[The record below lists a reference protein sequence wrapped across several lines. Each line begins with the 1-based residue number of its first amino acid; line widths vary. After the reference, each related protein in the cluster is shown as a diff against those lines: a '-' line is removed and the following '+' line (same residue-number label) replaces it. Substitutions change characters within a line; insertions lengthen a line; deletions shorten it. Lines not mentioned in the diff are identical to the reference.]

1 MKGSEAKLINFMEG
15 ANFRYVIPVYQRKY
29 DWKIENCRQLY
40 NDLKKVVSEDRKS
53 HFFGSIVSSVIP
65 DGANILY
72 QIIDGQQR
80 LTTVTLLL
88 LAISNLVKTG
98 KVQST
103 EQKLDEQIMQRFI
116 IAPWAPADDRIKLRP
131 VKGDREALAK
141 LFGPV
146 EDYDKG
152 SNLTINYNFFC
163 DMILKEEVTVD
174 ELFSAIGK
182 LEIISITLGS
192 DDNPQLIF
200 ESLNSTGLALTEGDK
215 IRNYV
220 LMGQTPEDQDRFFNN
235 YWTKIE
241 KCTARD
247 VSGFVRDYLSIKQQ
261 ITPNINGV
269 YQAFK
274 QYADEAK
281 LPMENLLQDLL
292 KYARYFEMLLTCNA
306 DALKRSQDDSA
317 YKKEEPVYR
326 ELNYC
331 LYRMNRLE
339 IVVTRP
345 FFMEVLRLKQDNKL
359 TINEVL
365 KIFEITEIYLF
376 RRNICE
382 VPTNA
387 LNKIFLNLNKEIL
400 RYDNTADN
408 YVSKFIYA
416 LLSKKESGRFP
427 DDEEFGTALAE
438 KQVYLMRGKYKAYMF
453 ERFENYGTVEVKD
466 VYKHLENNEYSIEHI
481 MPQTLTPSWI
491 EELGPDYAEI
501 HETWKHRLAN
511 LTLTGYNSSL
521 SNSPFLEKRDA
532 PKGGYANSG
541 LRMTQKIA
549 QKDTWGLP
557 ELEERSKEMVEYAK
571 TIWAYPKTEFKPAE
585 KEFESCSLD
594 DEDYDLTGRDIIK
607 YSYQNVEQPVTSW
620 ADMLERVVKF
630 LHSKDKSVL
639 STLAYSQSSATDLVN
654 YVSRDENKLRSA
666 IKIDDG
672 IYFEKGTST
681 SLKISILRRLFAL
694 YHLDPMDLVFYLRDA
709 EQDKVTDESR
719 FDLRKR
725 YWAYALP
732 IIQKQNAHRGTFSN
746 CTPGTSNTLSGW
758 FGLSGFCISCVAN
771 MDRCRIDFYLGNSDE
786 NRNKEAFDILFSHK
800 NEIES
805 KLGVELS
812 WDRADENKASWI
824 CYHLDGVGI
833 TNESDWPRAAKF
845 HAEWSN
851 KICDAMLPYLY
862 EKYGAG
868 STNDDKVEKLNMIS
882 FAIREWGKHKTE
894 EGKIQMDPTKCNRTY
909 SRFMTKEMS
918 QILPNSNGR
927 PSGWN
932 TENHYFY
939 EVVNRTGDSIYI
951 QLSLSSKNAS
961 DEERAI
967 FDRINDIAPSKFQKN
982 DWQWRNPFRTDSVK
996 FSKTA
1001 TDEEIYSALD
1011 TALDDLIKK
1020 QNELIKNLET
1030 NSSNDK

>member
-40 NDLKKVVSEDRKS
+40 SDLKKVIHENRKS

-88 LAISNLVKTG
+88 LAISNLVKAG
-98 KVQST
+98 KVKST
-103 EQKLDEQIMQRFI
+103 AQELDEQIMQRFI
-116 IAPWAPADDRIKLRP
+116 IAPWASPDDRIKLRP
-131 VKGDREALAK
+131 VREDRDALAK
-141 LFGPV
+141 LFGPI

-163 DMILKEEVTVD
+163 DMILKEEITVD

-261 ITPNINGV
+261 ITPNINGI

-274 QYADEAK
+274 QYADEAR

-306 DALKRSQDDSA
+306 DALKCSKDNPA
-317 YKKEEPVYR
+317 YKKEDSLYR

-345 FFMEVLRLKQDNKL
+345 FFMEVLRLKQDEKIS
-359 TINEVL
+359 INDVL
-365 KIFEITEIYLF
+365 KVFEITEIYLF

-400 RYDNTADN
+400 RYDNTANN

-427 DDEEFGTALAE
+427 NDEEFGAELAE

-491 EELGPDYAEI
+491 EALGPNYAEI

-521 SNSPFLEKRDA
+521 SNSSFLEKRDA
-532 PKGGYANSG
+532 LKGGYANSG

-549 QKDTWGLP
+549 QKNTWGLS
-557 ELEERSKEMVEYAK
+557 ELEERSKDMVEYAK
-571 TIWAYPKTEFKPAE
+571 KIWAYPKTDFKPAE
-585 KEFESCSLD
+585 REFEFCTLD

-620 ADMLERVVKF
+620 ADMLEHVVKF
-630 LHSKDKSVL
+630 LHAKDKSVL

-654 YVSRDENKLRSA
+654 YVSKDESKLRSA

-709 EQDKVTDESR
+709 EQDKLTDESR
-719 FDLRKR
+719 FDLRKH

-732 IIQKQNAHRGTFSN
+732 LIQKQNAHRGTFSN
-746 CTPGTSNTLSGW
+746 CKPGASNTVSGW

-771 MDRCRIDFYLGNSDE
+771 MDRCRIDFYLGNGNE
-786 NRNKEAFDILFSHK
+786 KRNKEAFDILFK
-800 NEIES
+800 NKDEIES
-805 KLGVELS
+805 KLGEKLS
-812 WDRADENKASWI
+812 WNRADENKASWI
-824 CYHLDGVGI
+824 CYHLNEIGI
-833 TNESDWPRAAKF
+833 ANESDWPRAAKF
-845 HAEWSN
+845 HAEWSD
-851 KICDAMLPYLY
+851 KICDVMLPYLY
-862 EKYGAG
+862 EKYGG
-868 STNDDKVEKLNMIS
+868 GPVDDNKSEKINMIA
-882 FAIREWGKHKTE
+882 FAIREWGKQKTD
-894 EGKIQMDPTKCNRTY
+894 EGIIHMNFEKCNQTY
-909 SRFMTKEMS
+909 SRFTTKKMS
-918 QILPNSNGR
+918 EILPDIEGHM
-927 PSGWN
+927 SGWN

-939 EVVNRTGDSIYI
+939 EIINRTGCSIYI
-951 QLSLSSKNAS
+951 QLAISSKNIS

-967 FDRINDIAPSKFQKN
+967 CERINEIAPSKIQKI
-982 DWQWRNPFRTDSVK
+982 DWQWRTPIRTEK
-996 FSKTA
+996 IQFSETGSK
-1001 TDEEIYSALD
+1001 EEIFAALD
-1011 TALDDLIKK
+1011 KALEEIMKKQDDLIDRLRMK
-1020 QNELIKNLET
+1020 EA
-1030 NSSNDK
+1030 